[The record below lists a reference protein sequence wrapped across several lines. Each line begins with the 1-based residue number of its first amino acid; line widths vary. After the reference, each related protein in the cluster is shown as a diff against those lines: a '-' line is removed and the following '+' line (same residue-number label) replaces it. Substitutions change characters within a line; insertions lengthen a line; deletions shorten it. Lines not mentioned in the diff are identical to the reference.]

1 MTNEKEWIQRVLSG
15 DQDAFVHLVKEYEK
29 QVFHLCLRMVGNT
42 EDAEDLAQEAFFK
55 AWKGLKFYKF
65 ESSFSTWL
73 YRLTTNVCID
83 HLRKQKRKTAISLT
97 MEEEED
103 GQELELP
110 DCDPLPEEQVLKKE
124 AAQQLQRAMG
134 KLEEDARLILTLRV
148 VEDLS
153 YEQIAQIMDLKIGTV
168 KSRLAR
174 ARERLKNILAY
185 HGNKLPEVSSN
196 YTEREEGVQ

>member
-1 MTNEKEWIQRVLSG
+1 MTNEREWIEKVLSG
-15 DQDAFVHLVKEYEK
+15 DQNAFAHLVTEYEK
-29 QVFHLCLRMVGNT
+29 QVYHLCLRMVGNP

-73 YRLTTNVCID
+73 YRLTTNACID
-83 HLRKQKRKTAISLT
+83 HLRKQKRQMTVSLT
-97 MEEEED
+97 MDEEEE
-103 GQELELP
+103 GQELDLP
-110 DCDPLPEEQVLKKE
+110 DREPLPEDRLLKKE
-124 AAQQLQRAMG
+124 DQQQLQRAME

-185 HGNKLPEVSSN
+185 GGNKVPSSSSN
-196 YTEREEGVQ
+196 YTEREEGAQ

>member
-1 MTNEKEWIQRVLSG
+1 MTNEREWIRQVLSG
-15 DQDAFVHLVKEYEK
+15 DQDAFAHLVAEYEK
-29 QVFHLCLRMVGNT
+29 QVYHLCLKMVGNA

-83 HLRKQKRKTAISLT
+83 HLRKQKRQAAASLT
-97 MEEEED
+97 LDDEEN

-110 DCDPLPEEQVLKKE
+110 DREPMPEEQLLKKE
-124 AAQQLQRAMG
+124 RQQQLQQAMG
-134 KLEEDARLILTLRV
+134 KLEEEARLILTLRV

-168 KSRLAR
+168 KSRIAR
-174 ARERLKNILAY
+174 ARERLKNILAGD
-185 HGNKLPEVSSN
+185 GNKYLGSSSN
-196 YTEREEGVQ
+196 YKEREEGVQ

>member
-1 MTNEKEWIQRVLSG
+1 MTNEREWIRQVLSG
-15 DQDAFVHLVKEYEK
+15 EQDAFAHLVTEYEK
-29 QVFHLCLRMVGNT
+29 QVYRLCLKMVGNA

-83 HLRKQKRKTAISLT
+83 HLRKQKRQTAASLT
-97 MEEEED
+97 LDDEEN
-103 GQELELP
+103 GQELEIP
-110 DCDPLPEEQVLKKE
+110 DREPMPEEQLLKKE
-124 AAQQLQRAMG
+124 RQQQLQLAMG

-168 KSRLAR
+168 KSRIAR
-174 ARERLKNILAY
+174 ARERLKNILA
-185 HGNKLPEVSSN
+185 HDGNKHLNASSN